1 MCSSISSE
9 DKLIQSACEES
20 YKCISSRG
28 PWKSSGRLVK
38 TTAKIKAR
46 FSFQIKGNPNQGMKL
61 EGNSLRT
68 YKNIGPYINRKIE
81 ISLVNV
87 ETIEIQ

>member
-1 MCSSISSE
+1 MHFLKRTMKKFWKTCE
-9 DKLIQSACEES
+9 DYCQNQNKE
-20 YKCISSRG
+20 
-28 PWKSSGRLVK
+28 
-38 TTAKIKAR
+38 AR

-68 YKNIGPYINRKIE
+68 YKNIGSYINRKIE

-87 ETIEIQ
+87 ETIEI

>member
-1 MCSSISSE
+1 MKKFWKTCE
-9 DKLIQSACEES
+9 DYCQNQS
-20 YKCISSRG
+20 K
-28 PWKSSGRLVK
+28 
-38 TTAKIKAR
+38 KAR